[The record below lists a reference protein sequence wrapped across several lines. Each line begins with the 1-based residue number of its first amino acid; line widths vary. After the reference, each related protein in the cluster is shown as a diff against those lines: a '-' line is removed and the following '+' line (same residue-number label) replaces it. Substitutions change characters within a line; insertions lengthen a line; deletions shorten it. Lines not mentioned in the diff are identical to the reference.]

1 MVYDGAADGPA
12 GEEGRRQAAKGAV
25 LSQWPP
31 WTAGAEC
38 IQGVHE
44 A

>member
-1 MVYDGAADGPA
+1 MVYDGAADSPA

-25 LSQWPP
+25 LSQRPP
-31 WTAGAEC
+31 WTAGAEYV
-38 IQGVHE
+38 QGVHK